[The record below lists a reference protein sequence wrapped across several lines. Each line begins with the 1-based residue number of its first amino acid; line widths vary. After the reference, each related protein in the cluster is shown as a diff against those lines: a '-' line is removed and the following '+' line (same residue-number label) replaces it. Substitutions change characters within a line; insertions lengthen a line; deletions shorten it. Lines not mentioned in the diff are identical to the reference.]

1 MIDPGKLALVV
12 KLHDIEEDRRR
23 RRLAGESRAAVNN
36 RAHDERIRAVLG
48 VSELGKLA
56 LPAECWPDGRGSLSF
71 GGGELVEVDPDQL
84 TILRSLAAIEAERRR
99 LVEGG
104 ASRAVVD
111 DEAEIK
117 RQKLILHVSI
127 TDLRQLYM
135 ADELPER
142 IKPMNAGAMPT
153 PPPPPHKPRRRDI
166 RR

>member
-12 KLHDIEEDRRR
+12 KLHDIEESRRQ
-23 RRLAGESRAAVNN
+23 RRLAGEPRVRVNN
-36 RAHDERIRAVLG
+36 HAHDERIRAVLG
-48 VSELGKLA
+48 VSELGYLA
-56 LPAECWPDGRGSLSF
+56 LPADCWPDGRGSLSF
-71 GGGELVEVDPDQL
+71 GGGELVEVDPDKL
-84 TILRSLAAIEAERRR
+84 TILRRLAVIEAERRR
-99 LVEGG
+99 LVESG

-127 TDLRQLYM
+127 TELRQLYM
-135 ADELPER
+135 AEELPER

-153 PPPPPHKPRRRDI
+153 PPPPPRKPRRRDL